1 MSSLPAAPGSQSP
14 SPSKRAPPP
23 GKPPARRAPPPGKPP
38 AAPGR
43 QSPPPARRVP
53 SPPSKR
59 PPPARRAPASINQGT
74 QSQSQL
80 QLNIMNINQ
89 SKRNILACNN
99 NTALTEAVNEYEIKK
114 QMTPDEVKQATEQ
127 WLNKLGFLKQNQV
140 NAAMSYYEE
149 FSFSKGPIEFKNM
162 DDNDLVKMMGDMDL
176 TDDAITQ
183 FREALASIDLD
194 NFDGSK
200 AAIEIILSSLQ
211 LRLRNLVMNNQNLY
225 LTIESQPNES
235 KKYIR
240 ACNNI
245 TVLVKAIT
253 KYTIKRTEET
263 EAIKK
268 QRLSVI
274 ISDLMRQL
282 KRIKE
287 SAAYTNIKHEFMNL
301 IPVEMNKKLKN
312 ISSNDLNTLATLFN
326 CNIINNKNKL
336 KTNIIKKAQLKMF
349 DSDYSRIIEDTD
361 SSIISYIN
369 RNQELKNSIGIN
381 ALSKNITDNKTRLI
395 AQRKLENLIE
405 EAKLKKEQLIIFGS
419 DYSRII
425 EDTDSS
431 IISYINRNQELK
443 NSIGINALSK
453 NITDNKTRLIAQ
465 RKLENLI
472 EEAKL
477 KEAEAEAEK
486 QGAATIIQAR
496 ARGIKNRTTIKK
508 QKEAEIKQK
517 RNNKMQRMI
526 EKLKNRGVYGKTVET
541 IQKMK
546 TVNDKWNQ
554 AKEQYTQATKNYEQI
569 GINTQ
574 QQYNQ
579 AKEQY
584 NQATK
589 KTENQYSQIERQYT
603 QKTTE
608 YKQATDRYHEAE
620 EEYRQAEEESNQVEE
635 NTNNTPSSGGKKA
648 KRKPA
653 KRKPA
658 KRKPAKRKPAKRKP
672 TGKKKVRKIH
682 KGPRGGRYYISKGRK
697 VYL

>member
-1 MSSLPAAPGSQSP
+1 MSSLPAAPGSQSPSPSKRAPPPGKPPAAPGSQSP

-99 NTALTEAVNEYEIKK
+99 KTALTEAVNEYEIKNQE

-127 WLNKLGFLKQNQV
+127 WLKKLGFLKQNQV
-140 NAAMSYYEE
+140 NVAMSYYEGY
-149 FSFSKGPIEFKNM
+149 SFSKGPIEFKNM

-211 LRLRNLVMNNQNLY
+211 LRLRNLVMNNQNLVMNNQNLY
-225 LTIESQPNES
+225 LTIEAHPNES
-235 KKYIR
+235 KQSIR

-336 KTNIIKKAQLKMF
+336 KTNIIKKVQLKMF
-349 DSDYSRIIEDTD
+349 DSDYSRII
-361 SSIISYIN
+361 
-369 RNQELKNSIGIN
+369 K
-381 ALSKNITDNKTRLI
+381 
-395 AQRKLENLIE
+395 
-405 EAKLKKEQLIIFGS
+405 
-419 DYSRII
+419 
-425 EDTDSS
+425 DTDSS

-589 KTENQYSQIERQYT
+589 NYEQIGINTQQQYNQAKEQAKEQYNQATKKTENQYSQIERQYT

-658 KRKPAKRKPAKRKP
+658 KRKP

>member
-1 MSSLPAAPGSQSP
+1 MSSLPAAPGSQSPSPSKRAPPPGKPPAAPGSQSP

-99 NTALTEAVNEYEIKK
+99 KTALTEAVNEYEIKNQE

-127 WLNKLGFLKQNQV
+127 WLKKLGFLKQNQV
-140 NAAMSYYEE
+140 NVAMSYYEGY
-149 FSFSKGPIEFKNM
+149 SFSKGPIEFKNM

-194 NFDGSK
+194 IFDGSK
-200 AAIEIILSSLQ
+200 AAIEIILSSLK
-211 LRLRNLVMNNQNLY
+211 LRLRNLVMNNQNLVMNNQNLY
-225 LTIESQPNES
+225 LTIEAHPNES
-235 KKYIR
+235 KQSIR

-282 KRIKE
+282 KRLKE
-287 SAAYTNIKHEFMNL
+287 SPAYTNIKHEFMNL

-312 ISSNDLNTLATLFN
+312 ISSTDLNTLAALFN

-336 KTNIIKKAQLKMF
+336 KTNIIKKVQLKMF
-349 DSDYSRIIEDTD
+349 DSDYSRIIKDTD

-369 RNQELKNSIGIN
+369 RNQELKKSIGIN
-381 ALSKNITDNKTRLI
+381 ALSENIIDNKTRLI
-395 AQRKLENLIE
+395 AQRKLENLI
-405 EAKLKKEQLIIFGS
+405 K
-419 DYSRII
+419 
-425 EDTDSS
+425 
-431 IISYINRNQELK
+431 
-443 NSIGINALSK
+443 
-453 NITDNKTRLIAQ
+453 
-465 RKLENLI
+465 
-472 EEAKL
+472 EAKL
-477 KEAEAEAEK
+477 KEAEAEAEAATIIQARARGIKNRNTIKK

-517 RNNKMQRMI
+517 EAEIKQKRNNIRQRMI
-526 EKLKNRGVYGKTVET
+526 EKLKNRGVYGKAVES

-574 QQYNQ
+574 QQHNQ

-584 NQATK
+584 NQATNNYEQIGIN
-589 KTENQYSQIERQYT
+589 TQNQYSQIERQYN

-672 TGKKKVRKIH
+672 AKRKPTGKKKVRKIH